1 MNKNNTTMNTNAS
14 AMATT
19 GNNTIV
25 VRTEKEF
32 ETVLKNRCPHFIF
45 EGPKAMEI
53 SRRLQEAEDKKD
65 AVRGVGLG
73 MGLLCLLAAP
83 FTGGTSLLGMG
94 AVAGGSVGTIVITE
108 AIIIAAITAFASI
121 TKDAINAIKEYHIKR
136 LESERLEFIRK

>member
-1 MNKNNTTMNTNAS
+1 MNTNNTTMNTNTS
-14 AMATT
+14 AMTT
-19 GNNTIV
+19 RNNVLV

-53 SRRLQEAEDKKD
+53 SRRLQEAEDKKA
-65 AVRGVGLG
+65 AVRRVGLG
-73 MGLLCLLAAP
+73 VGLLCLLAAP

-108 AIIIAAITAFASI
+108 AIIIAAITAIASI
-121 TKDAINAIKEYHIKR
+121 TKEAINAIKEYQIKR
-136 LESERLEFIRK
+136 LERDRLEFIRK